1 MIARALLLML
11 CLLFSLSALS
21 APSWTEWRNTLRT
34 EALQQGVRPSI
45 FDMAFQG
52 VHPVE
57 RVVKLDRNQP
67 EDRLT
72 FTKYRATRIDAF
84 RIRLGVSQYKK
95 YRSKLEK
102 IGKKYRVDPC
112 IITALWGIESS
123 YGHFKG
129 SFPVISS
136 LATLAYDG
144 RRSDFFR
151 NELLL
156 ALQILNGQHITLK
169 EFKGEWAGA
178 SGHSQFL
185 PSSWHKFAVDYDG
198 DGKKDIWN
206 NLGDVFASIANY
218 LKGHGWESNQPWGL
232 EVNLP
237 AGFDRS
243 LLKSEPMFLLSQWVA
258 LGVTAKPGFSFPKN
272 NLESNLVQLYGSPVF
287 LVFKNYYVLKKY
299 NQSGFYAASVGFLA
313 ENICKKVR

>member
-1 MIARALLLML
+1 M
-11 CLLFSLSALS
+11 SLAALS
-21 APSWTEWRNTLRT
+21 VAAAPSWSEWRNTLRSQ
-34 EALQQGVRPSI
+34 ALEQGVRPSV

-52 VHPVE
+52 VQPVQ
-57 RVVKLDRNQP
+57 RVVHLDRNQP

-72 FTKYRATRIDAF
+72 FTKYRSTRIDAF

-95 YRSKLEK
+95 YHSKLEK
-102 IGKKYRVDPC
+102 IGKTYGVDPC

-136 LATLAYDG
+136 LATLAFDG

-156 ALQILNGQHITLK
+156 ALQILNGKHITLK

-198 DGKKDIWN
+198 DGKRDIWN

-218 LKGHGWESNQPWGL
+218 LKGSGWESNQTWGV
-232 EVNLP
+232 EVALP
-237 AGFDRS
+237 KDFDRS
-243 LLKSEPMFLLSQWVA
+243 LLKSEQMLPLSEWVA
-258 LGVTAKPGFSFPKN
+258 KGVTARPGFSFPQD
-272 NLESNLVQLYGSPVF
+272 NLEGNLVQLYGGPVF

-313 ENICKKVR
+313 ESICKKVH

>member
-1 MIARALLLML
+1 MTRRLTIIMILMV
-11 CLLFSLSALS
+11 SLTTLS
-21 APSWTEWRNTLRT
+21 VTAAPSWSEWRKALRS
-34 EALQQGVRPSI
+34 EALEQGVRPSV
-45 FDMAFQG
+45 FDMAFRGIQ
-52 VHPVE
+52 PVK
-57 RVVKLDRNQP
+57 RVVNLDRNQP

-72 FTKYRATRIDAF
+72 FIKYRSTRIDAF

-95 YRSKLEK
+95 YRQQLEK
-102 IGKKYRVDPC
+102 IGKAYGVDPC

-151 NELLL
+151 SELLF
-156 ALQILNGQHITLK
+156 ALHILNGEHISLQ

-185 PSSWHKFAVDYDG
+185 PSSWHRFAVDYDG

-218 LKGHGWESNQPWGL
+218 LKGHGWESNQTWGL
-232 EVNLP
+232 EVNIPKNL
-237 AGFDRS
+237 DRT
-243 LLKSEPMFLLSQWVA
+243 LLKSEKTYKSEKILPLSEWIA
-258 LGVTAKPGFSFPKN
+258 KGVTPKPGFHFPKDN
-272 NLESNLVQLYGSPVF
+272 NFNFNLVM
-287 LVFKNYYVLKKY
+287 
-299 NQSGFYAASVGFLA
+299 
-313 ENICKKVR
+313 